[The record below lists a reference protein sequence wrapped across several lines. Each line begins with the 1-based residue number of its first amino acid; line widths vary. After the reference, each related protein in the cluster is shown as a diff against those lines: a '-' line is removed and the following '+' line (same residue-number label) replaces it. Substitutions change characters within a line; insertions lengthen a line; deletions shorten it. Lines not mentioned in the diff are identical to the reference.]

1 MTPPAPRAIA
11 IGSDHR
17 GLPLKNFLKTTLT
30 ELGMA
35 IEDAGTCS
43 AESSDYPLFAKAVA
57 RTVSE
62 QRCERGVLICGS
74 GIGMA
79 IVANKFPGV
88 RAALCRTVE
97 DARRSRQHNDANI
110 LALGEDTDPAAAR
123 QLLKAWLE
131 TPFDGGER
139 HQRRLAQLREIEEE
153 NFKNPR

>member
-1 MTPPAPRAIA
+1 MTPAPRAIA

-17 GLPLKNFLKTTLT
+17 GLPLKNHIKTTLI

-35 IEDAGTCS
+35 VQDVGTCA

-79 IVANKFPGV
+79 IVANKFFGV
-88 RAALCRTVE
+88 RAALCRSVE

-110 LALGEDTDPAAAR
+110 LALGEDIDPETAR
-123 QLLKAWLE
+123 QMLKVWLE

-139 HQRRLAQLREIEEE
+139 HERRLAQIREIEEE

>member
-1 MTPPAPRAIA
+1 MTPSSRAIA

-17 GLPLKNFLKTTLT
+17 GLPLKNLLKTTLT
-30 ELGMA
+30 ELGMM
-35 IEDAGTCS
+35 IEDAGTGS
-43 AESSDYPLFAKAVA
+43 AESCDYPLFAKTVA
-57 RTVSE
+57 SSVSE

-88 RAALCRTVE
+88 RAALCRSVQ

-110 LALGEDTDPAAAR
+110 LALSEDIEAATAR
-123 QLLKAWLE
+123 QILTAWLE

-139 HQRRLAQLREIEEE
+139 HQRRLAQIRQIEAE

>member
-1 MTPPAPRAIA
+1 MTPAPRAIA

-17 GLPLKNFLKTTLT
+17 GLPLKNHIKTTLIA
-30 ELGMA
+30 LGMA
-35 IEDAGTCS
+35 VQDVGTCS

-79 IVANKFPGV
+79 IVANKFFGV
-88 RAALCRTVE
+88 RAALCRSVE

-110 LALGEDTDPAAAR
+110 LALGEDIDPETAR
-123 QLLKAWLE
+123 QMLKVWLE

-139 HQRRLAQLREIEEE
+139 HERRLAQIREIEEE